1 MGIDANSRILVTGG
15 KGFLGRV
22 VCEKLKA
29 VGYKRVIDLPGSR
42 APMSLDLTRH
52 VDVAHLFNRHKP
64 NIVVHLAAR
73 VGGIGANKEN
83 PGRFFYDNMAMGL
96 HLVEEARKH
105 NCEKFLLTSTVC
117 SYPKFTPVPFKES
130 DIWDGYPEETNAPYG
145 IAKKALMEMLQA
157 YRNQYGLNGV
167 TLIPVNMYGPGD
179 NFDPNSSH
187 VIPALILKFKQAI
200 ANGDKE
206 VMVWG
211 SGTASR
217 EFLYVDDCADAIVM
231 ALEKYNEPYP
241 VNIGTGKEITIKDL
255 AILIGEACGF
265 EGEIKFDSAKPDGQ
279 PRRCLD
285 TSMAE
290 SYFDFKAAM
299 DLKQGL
305 INTVKWFDESNIL
318 NSY

>member
-1 MGIDANSRILVTGG
+1 MGVNTKSKILVTGG

-22 VCEKLKA
+22 VSRKLKA
-29 VGYKRVIDLPGSR
+29 SGYENVIDLPGSR

-52 VDVAHLFNRHKP
+52 VDVAHLFNHHKP
-64 NIVVHLAAR
+64 DIVVHLAAR

-96 HLVEEARKH
+96 HLIEEARKN

-130 DIWDGYPEETNAPYG
+130 DIWEGYPEETNAPYG

-157 YRNQYGLNGV
+157 YRNQYGMNGI

-200 ANGDKE
+200 ANGAKE

-231 ALEKYNEPYP
+231 ALEKYDEPYP

-255 AILIGEACGF
+255 AILIGEICGF

-285 TSMAE
+285 TNMAE

-299 DLKQGL
+299 DLRQGL
-305 INTVKWFDESNIL
+305 VNTVKWFDESNIL

>member
-1 MGIDANSRILVTGG
+1 M
-15 KGFLGRV
+15 
-22 VCEKLKA
+22 
-29 VGYKRVIDLPGSR
+29 
-42 APMSLDLTRH
+42 
-52 VDVAHLFNRHKP
+52 LFS
-64 NIVVHLAAR
+64 I
-73 VGGIGANKEN
+73 I
-83 PGRFFYDNMAMGL
+83 
-96 HLVEEARKH
+96 
-105 NCEKFLLTSTVC
+105 
-117 SYPKFTPVPFKES
+117 
-130 DIWDGYPEETNAPYG
+130 
-145 IAKKALMEMLQA
+145 
-157 YRNQYGLNGV
+157 

-231 ALEKYNEPYP
+231 ALEKYDEPYP

-255 AILIGEACGF
+255 AILIGEICGF

-285 TSMAE
+285 TNMAE

-299 DLKQGL
+299 DLRQGL
-305 INTVKWFDESNIL
+305 VNTVKWFDESNIL